1 MCVQHRR
8 FIYFFIFLYFVVV
21 GFKGV
26 FVFSA
31 VVKRNDTLKMG
42 FDSNNHIGC

>member
-1 MCVQHRR
+1 MFGIEC
-8 FIYFFIFLYFVVV
+8 FFSLIFLFFVVV

-26 FVFSA
+26 FAFSA